1 MQKLIE
7 LKKDEEILVS
17 SKPGKYLKPDYV
29 YIPVKKEDKLLVKP
43 NEKVKIGSNITTSSI
58 SPVSGVVRS
67 LKKMMSFNNALYY
80 LEIENDFE
88 EQRVKEGAKKRK
100 FSKEEVFEVLSG
112 KLKDKKNLVLN
123 AIDDELY
130 VVTENFYLFLY
141 YDVFLELLDDLDS
154 MFHLEHIIVCVS
166 ASSSE
171 NISNLM
177 SDLGM
182 YPHIELKMVPSL
194 YLLGKTEFL
203 LSYLGMDEKNTV
215 VIKASRFYDAYNTL
229 KRGRCPSDK
238 LFTISGNAIKNPMV
252 IQSKIGVLLK
262 DIIKELIEFKEKDF
276 LFIAGGLM
284 QGKIIDIDN
293 FVITH
298 SLNSILVMKKEEA
311 KKSLSCLKCGAC
323 HDICPKGLYPNLF
336 SDPVYFEQK
345 KNICLKC
352 GLCSY
357 ICPVYINFNKYW
369 KGENNE

>member
-7 LKKDEEILVS
+7 LKGEEGLLVS
-17 SKPGKYLKPDYV
+17 SKTEKYLKPDYV
-29 YIPVKKEDKLLVKP
+29 YIPVKKEDKLLVSP
-43 NEKVKIGSNITTSSI
+43 NEKVKIGSHITTSSI
-58 SPVSGVVRS
+58 SPISGVVRN
-67 LKKMMSFNNALYY
+67 LKKMVSFNNALYY

-100 FSKEEVFEVLSG
+100 FSKEEVFEVLS
-112 KLKDKKNLVLN
+112 KELKDKKNLVLN

-154 MFHLEHIIVCVS
+154 MFHLEHIIVCVKS
-166 ASSSE
+166 SSSE

-182 YPHIELKMVPSL
+182 YPHIELKMVPNL

-215 VIKASRFYDAYNTL
+215 VIKASKFYDAYNTL

-238 LFTISGNAIKNPMV
+238 LLTINGNAIKNPMV
-252 IQSKIGVLLK
+252 IQCKIGALLK
-262 DIIKELIEFKEKDF
+262 DVIKELVEFKEKDF
-276 LFIAGGLM
+276 LVIAGGLM
-284 QGKIIDIDN
+284 QGQIIDIDN

-298 SLNSILVMKKEEA
+298 SLDSILIMRKEEA
-311 KKSLSCLKCGAC
+311 KKSLNCLKCGAC

>member
-1 MQKLIE
+1 MKRLNDKGITLIALVITIIVLLILAGVSIATLTGDNGILTRTSDADVE
-7 LKKDEEILVS
+7 TRAASVEERKNVW
-17 SKPGKYLKPDYV
+17 KTEKQTDNYV
-29 YIPVKKEDKLLVKP
+29 GE
-43 NEKVKIGSNITTSSI
+43 NTAQT
-58 SPVSGVVRS
+58 
-67 LKKMMSFNNALYY
+67 
-80 LEIENDFE
+80 LE
-88 EQRVKEGAKKRK
+88 
-100 FSKEEVFEVLSG
+100 
-112 KLKDKKNLVLN
+112 
-123 AIDDELY
+123 
-130 VVTENFYLFLY
+130 
-141 YDVFLELLDDLDS
+141 ELLDDLDN

-298 SLNSILVMKKEEA
+298 SLDSILIMKKEEA

>member
-58 SPVSGVVRS
+58 SPISGVVRS
-67 LKKMMSFNNALYY
+67 LKKMMSFKNALYY

-100 FSKEEVFEVLSG
+100 FSKEEVFEVLS
-112 KLKDKKNLVLN
+112 KELKDKKNLVLN

-203 LSYLGMDEKNTV
+203 LSYLGMDEK
-215 VIKASRFYDAYNTL
+215 IR
-229 KRGRCPSDK
+229 
-238 LFTISGNAIKNPMV
+238 
-252 IQSKIGVLLK
+252 LL
-262 DIIKELIEFKEKDF
+262 
-276 LFIAGGLM
+276 
-284 QGKIIDIDN
+284 
-293 FVITH
+293 
-298 SLNSILVMKKEEA
+298 
-311 KKSLSCLKCGAC
+311 
-323 HDICPKGLYPNLF
+323 
-336 SDPVYFEQK
+336 
-345 KNICLKC
+345 
-352 GLCSY
+352 
-357 ICPVYINFNKYW
+357 
-369 KGENNE
+369 